1 MRLIAR
7 SYDTI
12 ELQRLRTELE
22 SRGMPVH
29 VSDEFT
35 YAIPGMPGA
44 EQPRGLWVG
53 DDDWVPARRVVA
65 DLIGARR
72 LEPEAQPE
80 QAWPAD
86 SSSEYHHPVGR
97 LSSPSE
103 PTRPSPAWATQP
115 RRLGLILSLI
125 ALFALSMFALE

>member
-72 LEPEAQPE
+72 LEPEAQPD

-86 SSSEYHHPVGR
+86 STRAQRQPDR
-97 LSSPSE
+97 PATSP
-103 PTRPSPAWATQP
+103 PQPARPGPAWATQP
-115 RRLGLILSLI
+115 RRLGLIFSLI
-125 ALFALSMFALE
+125 ALLALSMFALD